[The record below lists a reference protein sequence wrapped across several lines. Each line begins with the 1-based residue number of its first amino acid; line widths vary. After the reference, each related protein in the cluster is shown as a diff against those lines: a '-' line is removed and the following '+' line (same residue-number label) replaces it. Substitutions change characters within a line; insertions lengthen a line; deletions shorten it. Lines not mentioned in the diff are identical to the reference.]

1 MASILTDLY
10 HLLAPQMQSEGEQ
23 LIAEQNK
30 DLIERIERQISEQ
43 DLSSYKE
50 IQAKLSMRREEEAFS
65 MGFRLAVQILTATR
79 GEPPAPR
86 ELPRVKR

>member
-10 HLLAPQMQSEGEQ
+10 HLLAPQTQSEGEQ

-30 DLIERIERQISEQ
+30 DLIERIERQISDQ

-79 GEPPAPR
+79 GDPPRPGSS
-86 ELPRVKR
+86 PV

>member
-10 HLLAPQMQSEGEQ
+10 HLLAPQTQSEGEQ

-30 DLIERIERQISEQ
+30 DLIERIEGQISEQ
-43 DLSSYKE
+43 DLSSYAE
-50 IQAKLSMRREEEAFS
+50 VQAQLSMCREEAAFA

-79 GEPPAPR
+79 GDPPRPGSS
-86 ELPRVKR
+86 PV

>member
-43 DLSSYKE
+43 DLSSYAE
-50 IQAKLSMRREEEAFS
+50 VQAQLSMCREEAAFA

-79 GEPPAPR
+79 GDPPP
-86 ELPRVKR
+86 PGSSPV